1 MIVFVD
7 GIDGSGKTTLIR
19 HLATALNSSGIEAV
33 VSSPLWRYLPTI
45 AAPEQFAS
53 WVVSNAGMG
62 VAEALIGAMID
73 RLDDLRDLSVA
84 QDRVH
89 MVDRGPKTVYA
100 SARAHAHAHAH
111 EGHTAFEPLREH
123 LAASVRA
130 LTDVQPCVA
139 IELGEGEEAL
149 HTALPRLTSSQ
160 TVTPRYLGYLQ
171 AFATEMHSS
180 GGWPGLPTQ
189 RLDVSMSAESNCVAV
204 IESLRLPTITNGGA
218 DVGAAVPANGPDRK
232 A

>member
-1 MIVFVD
+1 MIIFVD

-53 WVVSNAGMG
+53 WVVSTPGMD

-84 QDRVH
+84 QDRVRL
-89 MVDRGPKTVYA
+89 VDRGPKTVYA
-100 SARAHAHAHAH
+100 SAHAHAR
-111 EGHTAFEPLREH
+111 HTEFEPLREH

-130 LTDVQPCVA
+130 LTDVQPCVS

-149 HTALPRLTSSQ
+149 QTALPRLTSSQ
-160 TVTPRYLGYLQ
+160 TVTPGYLRYLQ
-171 AFATEMHSS
+171 AFATEMHTS
-180 GGWPGLPTQ
+180 GDWPGLPTQ

-204 IESLRLPTITNGGA
+204 IESLCLQTIMNSRA
-218 DVGAAVPANGPDRK
+218 DVGAAVPAHGRDRR

>member
-1 MIVFVD
+1 MIIFVD
-7 GIDGSGKTTLIR
+7 GIDGSGKTALIR

-53 WVVSNAGMG
+53 WAVSTAGMN

-84 QDRVH
+84 QDPVYL
-89 MVDRGPKTVYA
+89 VDRGPKTVYA
-100 SARAHAHAHAH
+100 SARAHAH
-111 EGHTAFEPLREH
+111 ERHTAFELLWEN

-130 LTDVQPCVA
+130 LTDVQPSVA

-149 HTALPRLTSSQ
+149 QTALARLTSSQ
-160 TVTPRYLGYLQ
+160 TVTPGYLGICKHSPPRCILL
-171 AFATEMHSS
+171 ATGRACQQSDLTFPCRPNPIAWRSSSHSAS
-180 GGWPGLPTQ
+180 RRSRT
-189 RLDVSMSAESNCVAV
+189 AV
-204 IESLRLPTITNGGA
+204 RT
-218 DVGAAVPANGPDRK
+218 
-232 A
+232 

>member
-1 MIVFVD
+1 MIIFID

-19 HLATALNSSGIEAV
+19 HLATGLNRSGTEAV

-53 WVVSNAGMG
+53 WVVNTTGMD

-89 MVDRGPKTVYA
+89 LVDRGPKTVYA
-100 SARAHAHAHAH
+100 SARAHAH
-111 EGHTAFEPLREH
+111 ERHTAFEPLREN

-130 LTDVQPCVA
+130 LTNVQPCVA
-139 IELGEGEEAL
+139 IELGEGEKAL
-149 HTALPRLTSSQ
+149 QTALPRLTSSQ
-160 TVTPRYLGYLQ
+160 TVTPGYLGYLQ
-171 AFATEMHSS
+171 AFAAEMHIS
-180 GGWPGLPTQ
+180 GDWPGLPTK
-189 RLDVSMSAESNCVAV
+189 RLDVSMSAESNFVAV
-204 IESLRLPTITNGGA
+204 IDSLCLAPLTNGRA
-218 DVGAAVPANGPDRK
+218 DVGAAVPASGRDPK

>member
-1 MIVFVD
+1 MIIFVD
-7 GIDGSGKTTLIR
+7 GIDGSGKTTLIK

-53 WVVSNAGMG
+53 WVVSTASMD

-84 QDRVH
+84 QDRVRL
-89 MVDRGPKTVYA
+89 VDRGPKTVYA
-100 SARAHAHAHAH
+100 SARAHAH
-111 EGHTAFEPLREH
+111 ERHTAFEPLREN

-139 IELGEGEEAL
+139 IELGDGEEAL
-149 HTALPRLTSSQ
+149 QTALPRLTSSQ
-160 TVTPRYLGYLQ
+160 TVTPGYLGYLQ
-171 AFATEMHSS
+171 AFATEMHTS
-180 GGWPGLPTQ
+180 GGWPGLSTK
-189 RLDVSMSAESNCVAV
+189 RLDVSMSVESNCVAV
-204 IESLRLPTITNGGA
+204 IESLRLPTITNGPA
-218 DVGAAVPANGPDRK
+218 DIGAAVPANGRDRK